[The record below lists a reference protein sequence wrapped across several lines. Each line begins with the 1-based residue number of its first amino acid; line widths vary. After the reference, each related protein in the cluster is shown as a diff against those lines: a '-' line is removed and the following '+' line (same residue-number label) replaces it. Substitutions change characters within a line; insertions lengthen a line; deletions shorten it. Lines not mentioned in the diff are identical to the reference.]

1 VFIFEFKVK
10 AAKEIEKLPLQ
21 IRKRILKKL
30 KFYSSQKN
38 PLRFAEKLREQ
49 KFGEYRFRIGNYRVL
64 FDVKD
69 RKIIILK
76 VGHRKDIYKDC

>member
-1 VFIFEFKVK
+1 VFTFEFKAK
-10 AAKEIEKLPLQ
+10 AAKEVEKLPPQ

-38 PLRFAEKLREQ
+38 PLKFAEKLRERR
-49 KFGEYRFRIGNYRVL
+49 FGEYRFRIGDYRIL
-64 FDVKD
+64 FDVKN

-76 VGHRKDIYKDC
+76 VGHRKEIYRDC

>member
-1 VFIFEFKVK
+1 MFIFEFKVK

-30 KFYSSQKN
+30 KFYSSQEN